1 MTEKKQFSHAA
12 TIIPVNNMAASIAYY
27 RDALGFNLEFSWPE
41 EGATTYAVL
50 NREDAVSIH
59 LSLREKGEASS
70 DPKAGIYIFVY
81 EVDALYEAYQA
92 TGANIINALA
102 DRDYGM
108 RDFDVRDPD
117 GFLLTFGTGIERL
130 ASHPK

>member
-59 LSLREKGEASS
+59 LSLREKGKASS
-70 DPKAGIYIFVY
+70 GPKAGVYIFVY
-81 EVDALYEAYQA
+81 EVDALYEAYRA
-92 TGANIINALA
+92 TSANIINALA

-130 ASHPK
+130 ASNPK